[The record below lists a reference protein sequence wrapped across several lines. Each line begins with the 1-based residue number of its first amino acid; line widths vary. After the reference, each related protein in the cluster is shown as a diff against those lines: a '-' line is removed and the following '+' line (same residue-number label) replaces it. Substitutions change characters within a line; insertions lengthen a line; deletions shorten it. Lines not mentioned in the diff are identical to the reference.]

1 MAKVGI
7 FMPAWKTEKYIAES
21 IRSIQA
27 QTMKDWELIIIDDCS
42 PDNTF
47 KAATNAAADDDR
59 ITVLQRSKHAGRIGQ
74 VKNEAIEKLKPCEY
88 ICHVGSDDTIPPQCL
103 DLFTRLLDTKP
114 EVGAACGS
122 FIAFDDAGRQWKFPH
137 VERDKGFDRQKL
149 LSFMN
154 LYPMRFYRRRVVEQ
168 VGGYSNELTSA
179 VDYDL
184 ALKLDEV
191 TKIVRIFDPPTY
203 YYRQHT
209 NQVSSRKRF
218 EQNANAKRALQDAL
232 IRRNLDLE
240 VSNDAPPFLL
250 VEKTPDHFIWG
261 AK

>member
-1 MAKVGI
+1 MTKVGI
-7 FMPAWKTEKYIAES
+7 YMPCWKTAGYIEET
-21 IRSIQA
+21 IRSIQT
-27 QTMKDWELIIIDDCS
+27 QTMDDWELVVIDDHS
-42 PDNTF
+42 PDDTF
-47 KAATNAAADDDR
+47 TAATDAAADDDR
-59 ITVLQRSKHAGRIGQ
+59 ITVLRRAEHSGRIGQ
-74 VKNEAIEKLKPCEY
+74 VKNEAIGKLDPCDY
-88 ICHVGSDDTIPPQCL
+88 ICHVGSDDIIPPQCL
-103 DLFTRLLDTKP
+103 ELFTQLLDTKP
-114 EVGAACGS
+114 GVGAACGS
-122 FIAFDDAGRQWKFPH
+122 FIAFDDTGRQWKFPH

-154 LYPMRFYRRRVVEQ
+154 LYPMRFYRRQIVEQ

-191 TKIVRIFDPPTY
+191 TNITRIFEPPTY
-203 YYRQHT
+203 YYRQHV
-209 NQVSSRKRF
+209 NQVSSSKRA

-232 IRRNLDLE
+232 ARRNMDLE